1 LKKTVIWT
9 VAGPL
14 CALLFLAGTLY
25 ARNTAPAGGQKKA
38 TAHASGSKS
47 KKAASKSHRSSQ
59 TKKASRRRRGNWRR
73 HGQQA
78 IKEDRA
84 REIQAALIREHYL
97 TGEPSGV
104 WDARTKQAMT
114 KYQQDHGWQ
123 TRKLPD
129 ARALIELGLGPN
141 HDGLLNPES
150 VASTQRPGGAPPA
163 DPAVT
168 APHQP

>member
-1 LKKTVIWT
+1 MKKTAIWT

-14 CALLFLAGTLY
+14 CALLVLAGTLH
-25 ARNTAPAGGQKKA
+25 ARTTAPAGGQKKA
-38 TAHASGSKS
+38 AAHASGSKS
-47 KKAASKSHRSSQ
+47 KKRAAKSHRSSQ
-59 TKKASRRRRGNWRR
+59 TKQASRRRSNWRR

-84 REIQAALIREHYL
+84 REIQQALIREHYM
-97 TGEPSGV
+97 TGDASGV
-104 WDARTKQAMT
+104 WDARTKQAMA

-123 TRKLPD
+123 TKKLPD

-150 VASTQRPGGAPPA
+150 VASTQRPSTAPPA
-163 DPAVT
+163 AVIVS
-168 APHQP
+168 PR